1 MDAVISGIVH
11 MDNIAAENSIIQP
24 DNAKT
29 RQATRYGVRLF
40 REYCV
45 QHGVDT
51 INNLP
56 PREIA
61 AMLKGFYGQAR
72 TKDGQRFSV
81 NSLIAIRY
89 AISRYY
95 RSPMVHRKIDIV
107 KDSAFNDANET
118 FRAVLKDLE
127 RESRGTACQKELQM
141 VDMDDRRKLRHYFE
155 HAISTPRGLLQKV
168 WYDLM
173 LRVGRRGRESQ
184 RLLNRN
190 SFRIAKTAD
199 GRQYIYQV
207 DDEEAGIILEI
218 PGDPLC
224 PVKTLKFYLGRL
236 NPACRALFQRPK
248 EHIYEQDTC
257 WYVNSPVGKNMLA
270 TMMSTISKCARLSRI
285 YTNVR
290 IRATTYS
297 PADGKGCIP
306 CTDVAEGPIRE
317 QEARDIKLP
326 EKRPP
331 EIAPKP
337 VQVTQNSHII
347 KQLNAPIVQ
356 ACLSVAVSNS
366 LSSVT
371 NAGSFINRVFPIA
384 LAGVPKNELMNG
396 QAINIVNKPTETEPF
411 LDKLITRD
419 KKKEFFMRLL
429 KEKKSYCKPGTS
441 SATVPKPSIHQRK
454 VLLCLWWDRKG
465 PVYYEL
471 LKQVKTINADLYCN
485 QLDKLNAAIKEKRP
499 ALASRKGIVFHHDNA
514 RPHTAMVTQQKLN
527 ALGWEVLGHPPYS
540 PDITP
545 SD

>member
-24 DNAKT
+24 DNAKQD
-29 RQATRYGVRLF
+29 RGV
-40 REYCV
+40 
-45 QHGVDT
+45 
-51 INNLP
+51 
-56 PREIA
+56 
-61 AMLKGFYGQAR
+61 
-72 TKDGQRFSV
+72 
-81 NSLIAIRY
+81 
-89 AISRYY
+89 
-95 RSPMVHRKIDIV
+95 
-107 KDSAFNDANET
+107 
-118 FRAVLKDLE
+118 
-127 RESRGTACQKELQM
+127 
-141 VDMDDRRKLRHYFE
+141 
-155 HAISTPRGLLQKV
+155 
-168 WYDLM
+168 
-173 LRVGRRGRESQ
+173 
-184 RLLNRN
+184 
-190 SFRIAKTAD
+190 
-199 GRQYIYQV
+199 QV

-396 QAINIVNKPTETEPF
+396 QAINIVNKPTE
-411 LDKLITRD
+411 
-419 KKKEFFMRLL
+419 FFKMDAVI
-429 KEKKSYCKPGTS
+429 S
-441 SATVPKPSIHQRK
+441 
-454 VLLCLWWDRKG
+454 
-465 PVYYEL
+465 
-471 LKQVKTINADLYCN
+471 
-485 QLDKLNAAIKEKRP
+485 
-499 ALASRKGIVFHHDNA
+499 GIVHMDNIAAENSIIQPDNA
-514 RPHTAMVTQQKLN
+514 KQDRGVQVWCEITSCEYCVLKARSADTGQYNLPPREIAAMLK
-527 ALGWEVLGHPPYS
+527 GFM
-540 PDITP
+540 
-545 SD
+545 